1 MFLVGSRVTFS
12 HRTTF
17 FLYFFSEDLQNFSSN
32 ICQKNC
38 SDQPNQ
44 PKIRQKLAKI
54 SYYSNKSNALEVQ
67 WPIGRLMGNEYA
79 HSVFILAESH
89 VRRNLMSCLFTHL
102 ILLVHSQQSTS
113 RSMDSI
119 KLEYFTGKIRHF
131 LPRYN
136 VF

>member
-17 FLYFFSEDLQNFSSN
+17 LFFIFFLRIF
-32 ICQKNC
+32 
-38 SDQPNQ
+38 
-44 PKIRQKLAKI
+44 KISLPIFVKKSVLISRISQKLAKI
-54 SYYSNKSNALEVQ
+54 SYYPNKSNALEVQ

-79 HSVFILAESH
+79 PSVFILVESH
-89 VRRNLMSCLFTHL
+89 VRCNLMSSLFTHL
-102 ILLVHSQQSTS
+102 ILPVHSQQSTS